1 MQTYYQ
7 ILGVEEDASLPQIK
21 RAFREKAKSIH
32 PDTAARGADTGDAGV
47 LMGELVRIY
56 ETLVNPS
63 LREEYDRTRARHV
76 SKKDEFDYRSW
87 LLKRHDDPASM
98 AKLVFFDLLHLREEE
113 AIARWQELGGL
124 NFPLDAYLDREDW
137 MDCSFILAEE
147 LDRLGDPWAAC
158 RLLLSIIA
166 EEERK
171 PYFRHFFPEVVGLLR
186 EIARERLLG
195 RVDDELAIDCLEDLV
210 QLAIPA
216 KEKARYWRSMGDALD
231 RIGDRKE
238 ANRAWSMAM
247 TLDSSLKLARDKMR
261 RVMGEQF

>member
-7 ILGVEEDASLPQIK
+7 ILGVEEDAGLPEIK
-21 RAFREKAKSIH
+21 RAFREKAKRIH
-32 PDTAARGADTGDAGV
+32 PDTAGAGADTGDAGV
-47 LMGELVRIY
+47 RMGELVRIY
-56 ETLVNPS
+56 ETLVNQD
-63 LREEYDRTRARHV
+63 LREEYDRTRMRRVA
-76 SKKDEFDYRSW
+76 KKDEFDYRAW

-113 AIARWQELGGL
+113 AVSRWQALGAL
-124 NFPLDAYLDREDW
+124 NFPLGMYLDREDW

-158 RLLLSIIA
+158 RLLFTIIA

-171 PYFRHFFPEVVGLLR
+171 PYFRHFFPEVLGLLR
-186 EIARERLLG
+186 EITRERLVG

-210 QLAIPA
+210 QLSLPS

-231 RIGDRKE
+231 RIGDREE

-261 RVMGEQF
+261 RVMGDRL